1 MRNAPALVSVC
12 TIIDPLPT
20 GVAGVVAT
28 VNHAE
33 SLDAVHVQVLVGA
46 VTVTG
51 QSDSM
56 APE

>member
-1 MRNAPALVSVC
+1 VRNAPVLVSVC
-12 TIIDPLPT
+12 TIIEPLPA
-20 GVAGVVAT
+20 GVAGVVLT
-28 VNHAE
+28 LSHWE
-33 SLDAVHVQVLVGA
+33 SVDTVQVQLLLGA